1 MLMSSIIRKGTIPHA
16 PTGVGPYLDELYTL
30 KGFFGDWAQ
39 LYRTRNLAHPK
50 SWSGDDLMYN
60 GADTNALSPSD
71 ADDPAGS
78 PLALLTGDGIVVSLS
93 RRAHAMPFAEKNADH
108 HQIRFYHRGTF
119 RLETELGALK
129 VEAGDFVV
137 IPQGLIYRET
147 PETGDNA
154 IVIFETDAVIKPAE
168 ELWDSV
174 GFTSF
179 FVDYSAMEL
188 PSPAGDGNASDVE
201 TEVRVKFGGEYHTL
215 TYDFDPCRDVVGW
228 LGDPVIYRLNV
239 WAVPGAGTSHGFLP
253 PPTGAV
259 LIGEDKSFF
268 FNVMSPKPFPTTP
281 APDGSYGAPAHLNDY
296 DEVWFNHAA
305 DRAPDTDGHLWRLPP
320 TLPHPGLK
328 RPPEYPENPVQHIH
342 EVKLNFDTKARL
354 SWTAEAKDGFLAD
367 PQVAVYTS
375 LYGAHIGVVPEQA
388 MSYVKR

>member
-1 MLMSSIIRKGTIPHA
+1 
-16 PTGVGPYLDELYTL
+16 
-30 KGFFGDWAQ
+30 
-39 LYRTRNLAHPK
+39 
-50 SWSGDDLMYN
+50 
-60 GADTNALSPSD
+60 
-71 ADDPAGS
+71 
-78 PLALLTGDGIVVSLS
+78 
-93 RRAHAMPFAEKNADH
+93 
-108 HQIRFYHRGTF
+108 
-119 RLETELGALK
+119 
-129 VEAGDFVV
+129 
-137 IPQGLIYRET
+137 
-147 PETGDNA
+147 
-154 IVIFETDAVIKPAE
+154 
-168 ELWDSV
+168 
-174 GFTSF
+174 
-179 FVDYSAMEL
+179 
-188 PSPAGDGNASDVE
+188 
-201 TEVRVKFGGEYHTL
+201 VRVKFGGEYHSF

-259 LIGEDKSFF
+259 LLGEDKSFF

-305 DRAPDTDGHLWRLPP
+305 DRAPDTDGHMWRLPP

-342 EVKLNFDTKARL
+342 EVKLNFDTRACL
-354 SWTAEAKDGFLAD
+354 SWTAEAKEAFLAD

-388 MSYVKR
+388 MNYVKR

>member
-1 MLMSSIIRKGTIPHA
+1 MTSIIRKGTIPHA

-50 SWSGDDLMYN
+50 SWSDDDLIYM
-60 GADTNALSPSD
+60 GADTNTLTPPD
-71 ADDPAGS
+71 RDDPAGA
-78 PLALLTGDGIVVSLS
+78 PLPLLTGEGIVVSLS
-93 RRAHAMPFAEKNADH
+93 QRSEPMPFVEKNADH
-108 HQIRFYHRGTF
+108 HQIRFYHRGRF
-119 RLETELGALK
+119 LLETELGALE

-137 IPQGLIYRET
+137 IPRGLIYRER
-147 PETGDNA
+147 PETRENA
-154 IVIFETDAVIKPAE
+154 IVIFESEAVITPAE
-168 ELWDSV
+168 EMWDSV

-179 FVDYSAMEL
+179 FVDYSAMVL
-188 PSPAGDGNASDVE
+188 PTPGDHSDSGE
-201 TEVRVKFGGEYHTL
+201 TEVRVKLRGGYHSL
-215 TYDFDPCRDVVGW
+215 VYDFDPCRDVVGW
-228 LGDPVIYRLNV
+228 TGDPVLYKLNV
-239 WAVPGAGTSHGFLP
+239 WAIPGAGTSHGFLP

-259 LIGEDKSFF
+259 LLGEDKSFL

-305 DRAPDTDGHLWRLPP
+305 DRAPETDGHMWRLPP

-328 RPPEYPENPVQHIH
+328 RPPEYPDNPVKHIH
-342 EVKLNFDTKARL
+342 EVKLNFDTRSRL
-354 SWTAEAKDGFLAD
+354 SWTPEAKEAFLPD

-375 LYGAHIGVVPEQA
+375 LYGAHIGVVPDQA
-388 MSYVKR
+388 MQYAKR